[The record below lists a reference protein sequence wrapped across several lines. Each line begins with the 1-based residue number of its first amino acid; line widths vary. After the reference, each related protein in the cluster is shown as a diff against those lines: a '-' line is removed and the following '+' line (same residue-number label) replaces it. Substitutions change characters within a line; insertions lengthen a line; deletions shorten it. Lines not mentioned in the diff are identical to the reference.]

1 MSATQSST
9 IFASTSVKQL
19 FLSRA
24 FCTLVAK
31 AMSTPEFKSLR
42 ANNLRVAQ
50 EDQLGHM
57 ANGMYTLFNKLTP
70 VFSDQEPHD
79 VLLRECHQRTTAAR
93 NAMATSLDKF
103 VSAAHTVVNESGE
116 RSDSDKSEY
125 QARVAALAAEKKL
138 ARQRAHEDLLEKQRL
153 AKEDRIAKANALH
166 AAKVKE
172 LALVE
177 ATTLSRR
184 KLTAKKNPAWGA
196 DAVKDIQTLSTKAT
210 KELEKEKLAAK
221 LRSLEREILLRKGAL
236 RTSDSEAKKY
246 GLPAPDKQVRTEL
259 CKKEESCASITRDFR
274 SGQTIA
280 RGATAVVLAN
290 LTGLVKAQQADQA
303 NSTRE
308 SWAMWTAKKAG
319 KASANSAYFA
329 ATHPAATG
337 VAVGTAAAA
346 YHLGTV
352 DRKSSKTLDF
362 LRSLSYSVR
371 TGVWR
376 ASNEVLSLGVKH
388 ALTVGATA
396 TVNTVVAA
404 ADGTTKVVEKAV
416 DYSTM
421 TAAQLKEVQRITSKL
436 INSAV

>member
-31 AMSTPEFKSLR
+31 AMATPEFKSLR

-57 ANGMYTLFNKLTP
+57 ANGMYTLFSKLTP
-70 VFSDQEPHD
+70 VFSDVEPHD
-79 VLLRECHQRTTAAR
+79 VLLRECHVRTTAAR
-93 NAMATSLDKF
+93 NAMATQLDKF

-125 QARVAALAAEKKL
+125 QARVAALAAERKL
-138 ARQRAHEDLLEKQRL
+138 ARQKAHEDLLESQRL
-153 AKEDRIAKANALH
+153 AKEDRIAKANELQK
-166 AAKVKE
+166 AKARE
-172 LALVE
+172 QALVE
-177 ATTLSRR
+177 ATTISRR
-184 KLTAKKNPAWGA
+184 KLNAKKNPAWGA
-196 DAVKDIQTLSTKAT
+196 DAVKDVQTLSKSNR
-210 KELEKEKLAAK
+210 ELEKEKLASK

-274 SGQTIA
+274 SGKTVA

-303 NSTRE
+303 NATRE
-308 SWAMWTAKKAG
+308 SWKMWTAKKTGSAAAG
-319 KASANSAYFA
+319 SARFA
-329 ATHPAATG
+329 ATHPATTG
-337 VAVGTAAAA
+337 VAIGAAAAA

-352 DRKSSKTLDF
+352 DRKQSKTLDF

-388 ALTVGATA
+388 ALTVGSTVA
-396 TVNTVVAA
+396 VNTVAAA

-421 TAAQLKEVQRITSKL
+421 TVQQLKEVQRVTSKL
-436 INSAV
+436 INTAV